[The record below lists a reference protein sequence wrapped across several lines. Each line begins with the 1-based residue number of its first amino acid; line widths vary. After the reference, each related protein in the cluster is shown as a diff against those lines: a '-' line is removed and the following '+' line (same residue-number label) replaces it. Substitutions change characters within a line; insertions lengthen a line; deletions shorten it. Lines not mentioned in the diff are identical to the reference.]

1 MIFCNELINF
11 LFALV
16 AIQTILVV
24 FDGCLVEVMVG
35 AHLFVR
41 VHTSAAVLF
50 KVIKPQVV

>member
-1 MIFCNELINF
+1 VIFCNELINF

>member
-1 MIFCNELINF
+1 LILCNELVYF

-35 AHLFVR
+35 THFLVR
-41 VHTSAAVLF
+41 VHTAAAVLF
-50 KVIKPQVV
+50 EVIKPQVV